1 MVDVSIVPETDIIP
15 EEYDDEP
22 CTLVCE
28 LTAGL
33 LGSVFLDCKV
43 LYGKVAT
50 LEMMFIRLD
59 GLLSWRQVRHKYD
72 TKLTY
77 CS

>member
-1 MVDVSIVPETDIIP
+1 MVDVSIVPETDMTP

-22 CTLVCE
+22 CTLVCG

-33 LGSVFLDCKV
+33 AGSAFLDCKV

-50 LEMMFIRLD
+50 LETMFIRLG
-59 GLLSWRQVRHKYD
+59 GLLS
-72 TKLTY
+72 
-77 CS
+77 